1 MSRIKAS
8 VRSGDLNGR
17 LDMIPMLTI
26 QRTMAL
32 NALRDADAITDA
44 IMWAING
51 IKRLVAGT
59 PSKSQA
65 LKRTF
70 KHNDA

>member
-1 MSRIKAS
+1 
-8 VRSGDLNGR
+8 
-17 LDMIPMLTI
+17 MIPMLTI
-26 QRTMAL
+26 QRTMAV

-59 PSKSQA
+59 PSKREA

-70 KHNDA
+70 KHNGA

>member
-1 MSRIKAS
+1 
-8 VRSGDLNGR
+8 
-17 LDMIPMLTI
+17 MIPMLTI

-51 IKRLVAGT
+51 IKRLVAST
-59 PSKSQA
+59 PSKREA

-70 KHNDA
+70 KHNGA

>member
-1 MSRIKAS
+1 MSRIKTS

-17 LDMIPMLTI
+17 LEMIPMLTI

-59 PSKSQA
+59 PSKRQA

>member
-1 MSRIKAS
+1 MSRIKAN
-8 VRSGDLNGR
+8 VRSGELNGR

-26 QRTMAL
+26 QRAMAL
-32 NALRDADAITDA
+32 NALSDADAITDA

-51 IKRLVAGT
+51 IKRLVAST
-59 PSKSQA
+59 PSKREA

-70 KHNDA
+70 KHNGA